1 MPQLHDTPLS
11 CNGGTR
17 SGTACLSACFL
28 EAGDS
33 PFKILDLVG
42 NFLTSATKFLLV
54 AASLVLFVTS
64 FLSTDFLLTAAA
76 FINYAYCPTPSQQY
90 FPTSGALVFIFN
102 QFKACLSCMIPLF
115 LAMGAQGR
123 VPLVCPPVFLRREI
137 PLSRFL
143 ISLVI
148 F

>member
-17 SGTACLSACFL
+17 LGTACLSACFL

-76 FINYAYCPTPSQQY
+76 ARLSKYPSMD
-90 FPTSGALVFIFN
+90 FML
-102 QFKACLSCMIPLF
+102 PL
-115 LAMGAQGR
+115 
-123 VPLVCPPVFLRREI
+123 
-137 PLSRFL
+137 
-143 ISLVI
+143 
-148 F
+148 